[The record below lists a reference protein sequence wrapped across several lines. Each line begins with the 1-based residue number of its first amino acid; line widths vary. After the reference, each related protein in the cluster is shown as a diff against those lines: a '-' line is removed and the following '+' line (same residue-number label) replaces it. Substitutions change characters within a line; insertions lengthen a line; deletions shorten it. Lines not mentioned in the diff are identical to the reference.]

1 MMMANLVVLILCL
14 KKNPMFCTFAF
25 LCLFSYYVH
34 FAVFLSINQQWTFGM
49 EKLFL
54 ADQGIRTFLSTMFL
68 FCFPSVRYRMV
79 STLKC
84 MQYVPVIQKQSYSS
98 FGRQS
103 FYGLWLPICMELL
116 LLKRKPKRKR
126 KQCDHLKGSH
136 RDFTSSKSIQMAFV
150 KTHLSCPLQVLI
162 WQAKMLFTA
171 TFFEFLKCLENCG
184 FRVFK

>member
-1 MMMANLVVLILCL
+1 MTTSDPLRSYSLLDEKSNVLYICFSLAFTL
-14 KKNPMFCTFAF
+14 LRTLLLSFYSSISNGLLAWKN
-25 LCLFSYYVH
+25 
-34 FAVFLSINQQWTFGM
+34 
-49 EKLFL
+49 FL
-54 ADQGIRTFLSTMFL
+54 ADYGIRTFLSTMFL

-79 STLKC
+79 ATLKC

-162 WQAKMLFTA
+162 WQA
-171 TFFEFLKCLENCG
+171 
-184 FRVFK
+184 

>member
-14 KKNPMFCTFAF
+14 TKNPMFCTFAF
-25 LCLFSYYVH
+25 LWLFSYYVH

-49 EKLFL
+49 EKLSGRLGYSYFSFHHVL
-54 ADQGIRTFLSTMFL
+54 IL
-68 FCFPSVRYRMV
+68 FSFCKIQNGSHPKMYV
-79 STLKC
+79 
-84 MQYVPVIQKQSYSS
+84 VPVIQKQSYSS

-116 LLKRKPKRKR
+116 FLKRKPKRKR

-162 WQAKMLFTA
+162 WQA
-171 TFFEFLKCLENCG
+171 
-184 FRVFK
+184 

>member
-1 MMMANLVVLILCL
+1 
-14 KKNPMFCTFAF
+14 MFCTFAI
-25 LCLFSYYVH
+25 LWLFSYYYVH
-34 FAVFLSINQQWTFGM
+34 FTVFLSIIQQRTFGM
-49 EKLFL
+49 KKLSGRLGYSYFSFYHVL
-54 ADQGIRTFLSTMFL
+54 IL
-68 FCFPSVRYRMV
+68 FSFCKIQNGSHPKM
-79 STLKC
+79 
-84 MQYVPVIQKQSYSS
+84 YVPVIQKQSYSS

-162 WQAKMLFTA
+162 WQVKMLFTA
-171 TFFEFLKCLENCG
+171 TFFEFLKCFENCQ
-184 FRVFK
+184 FSLKQSRKLVPKNYQ